1 MPAARPQLLLNSDA
15 IELWPAHLLRAR
27 GNHDARILAQ
37 ADWLLRRKR
46 DGRYLAARLPSGLM
60 PLVTRFWRE
69 PGVDAAL
76 DALARHAAQ
85 PRQFDTGPLP
95 LQGLQERL
103 DLLGLDADAYSART
117 GLALVAEPATLQFA
131 GRDRYGRAL
140 WLTAGAA
147 RQWQRMQLA
156 AANAGVAMDAISGYR
171 SHDYQLGI
179 FERKFARGLDLAQI
193 LAVNAAPGYSEHHGG
208 EALDIGAP
216 GEAPAEEHFED
227 SAAFAWLQANAADF
241 GYTLSYPRDN
251 PHGIVYEPWHWR
263 YRGG

>member
-1 MPAARPQLLLNSDA
+1 MPSAPRHLLNSES

-46 DGRYLAARLPSGLM
+46 DGRYLGARLPSGLM

-76 DALARHAAQ
+76 GALAEHEAQPQRQPAAQ
-85 PRQFDTGPLP
+85 PLR
-95 LQGLQERL
+95 GLQERL
-103 DLLGLDADAYSART
+103 AQLGLDADDYGART
-117 GLALVAEPATLQFA
+117 GLALVAEPSRLALA

-140 WLTAGAA
+140 WLTTAAG
-147 RQWQRMQLA
+147 RQWQRMRA
-156 AANAGVAMDAISGYR
+156 AAAVDGVAMDAISGYR

-179 FERKFARGLDLAQI
+179 FERKFARGQTLAQV
-193 LAVNAAPGYSEHHGG
+193 LEVNAAPGYSEHHGG

-216 GEAPAEEHFED
+216 GEPPAEEAFERTP
-227 SAAFAWLQANAADF
+227 AFAWLRQHAGRF
-241 GYTLSYPRDN
+241 GFQMSYPRDN

-263 YRGG
+263 YQAP